1 MYTQVEEAS
10 RVTQDKRL
18 VFPLLGNGICQI
30 TRAGYY
36 AFGGEGGRQGRS
48 THDTKCLGNDQTKA
62 VHAVKSVPQLVR
74 WLFYK
79 YATSRGVCSI

>member
-36 AFGGEGGRQGRS
+36 AFGGEGGGRGAAHMTPSAWGMIRRRQ
-48 THDTKCLGNDQTKA
+48 CML
-62 VHAVKSVPQLVR
+62 
-74 WLFYK
+74 
-79 YATSRGVCSI
+79 

>member
-36 AFGGEGGRQGRS
+36 AFGGEGGEGGAGGGGGGGAGAQH
-48 THDTKCLGNDQTKA
+48 T
-62 VHAVKSVPQLVR
+62 
-74 WLFYK
+74 
-79 YATSRGVCSI
+79 